1 MQESRTT
8 PRSSSW
14 VKEERCY
21 FSLQEETQRKGDPI
35 GKYMELL
42 GNMFPCLI
50 KIKFGR
56 LLLNFRLN
64 TSFMFISDT

>member
-1 MQESRTT
+1 MGGM
-8 PRSSSW
+8 
-14 VKEERCY
+14 
-21 FSLQEETQRKGDPI
+21 EETQRKGDPI